1 MPGSSLK
8 AQFTIEDI
16 HGSSPAIT
24 RLKEMAKRIAQTDFA
39 VLLEGESGTGKELFA
54 HALHNLSPRAEKPFL
69 AINCAAIPE
78 ALAEAELFGYEPG
91 AFTGA
96 RQAGKPGK
104 LEIAH
109 GGTVFLDEVSSLSL
123 PLQAKLLRLLQ
134 YGEVEKIGGL
144 SRAKVDVRI
153 IAASNRPLREMV
165 KEGLFREDLFYRLN
179 VIHLE
184 IPPLRERTE
193 DIPAIAAAIIG
204 KLNRRYPD
212 LRKEIAPEAMAVLQ
226 GYVWP
231 GNVRELEN
239 VLQRLFVLV
248 EGAAILPH
256 HLAAFLPAGPW
267 GTAANNQSLS
277 RQLAA
282 VERDL
287 IEQALRS
294 TGGNKARA
302 ARLLGMPRSSLYEK
316 LKVYKLCQ

>member
-24 RLKEMAKRIAQTDFA
+24 HLKEMAKRIAQTDFA

-248 EGAAILPH
+248 EGAVILPH